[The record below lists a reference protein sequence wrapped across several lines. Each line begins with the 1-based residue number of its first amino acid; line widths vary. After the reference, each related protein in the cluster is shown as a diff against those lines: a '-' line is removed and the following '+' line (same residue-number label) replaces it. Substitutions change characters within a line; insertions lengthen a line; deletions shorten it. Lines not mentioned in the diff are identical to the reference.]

1 MAGAIVDLDLRGLLT
16 FDQAVTRI
24 EQLLRHPEPLL
35 TDIGEALLLSV
46 DDRFDRREAPDG
58 MPWEPVS
65 DAYAKRK
72 AAGRASKRSGAVTDP
87 GNILELTRDLR
98 RLTRYQVDGE
108 TLLIGSDREYAATH
122 QFGDPKRGIPAR
134 PIYGLSDEDRE
145 EIGHLVIDHLDD
157 AVRNFG

>member
-16 FDQAVTRI
+16 VDQAFARI
-24 EQLLRHPEPLL
+24 EHLLRYPEPLL

-46 DDRFDRREAPDG
+46 DERFERREAPDG
-58 MPWEPVS
+58 TPWEPVS

-72 AAGRASKRSGAVTDP
+72 AAGRATKRSGAVTDP
-87 GNILELTRDLR
+87 GNVLELTRDLR

-108 TLLIGSDREYAATH
+108 SLLIGSDREYAATH
-122 QFGDPKRGIPAR
+122 QFGDEKRGIPAR

-145 EIGHLVIDHLDD
+145 EIGHLVIEHLDD

>member
-1 MAGAIVDLDLRGLLT
+1 MAGAILNLDLRGLQT

-24 EQLLRHPEPLL
+24 EQLLRYPEPLL

-46 DDRFDRREAPDG
+46 DERFERREDPDG

-65 DAYAKRK
+65 DKY
-72 AAGRASKRSGAVTDP
+72 AGRKSAGKATKRSGAVTDP

-108 TLLIGSDREYAATH
+108 TLLIGSDRVYAATH
-122 QFGDPKRGIPAR
+122 QFGDSKRGIPAR
-134 PIYGLSDEDRE
+134 PVYGLSDDDRE
-145 EIGHLVIDHLDD
+145 EIGQLVIEHLDD
-157 AVRNFG
+157 AVRNFP

>member
-1 MAGAIVDLDLRGLLT
+1 MAGAILNLDLRGLQT

-24 EQLLRHPEPLL
+24 EQLLRYPEPLL

-46 DDRFDRREAPDG
+46 DERFERREDPDG
-58 MPWEPVS
+58 IPWEPVS
-65 DAYAKRK
+65 DKY
-72 AAGRASKRSGAVTDP
+72 AGRKSAGKATKRSGAVTDP

-108 TLLIGSDREYAATH
+108 TLLIGSDRVYAATH

-134 PIYGLSDEDRE
+134 PVYGLSDDDRE
-145 EIGHLVIDHLDD
+145 EIGQLVIEHLDD
-157 AVRNFG
+157 AVRNFP